1 MSHCLLNLVMACNF
15 SVTSD
20 KVAGPSINPFSSQV
34 QGDKVSNQTYEHVLT
49 LAAQELAAQRDTIK
63 ISLGFIP
70 LKKSGP
76 AKHAL

>member
-20 KVAGPSINPFSSQV
+20 KVAGLSINPFSSQV
-34 QGDKVSNQTYEHVLT
+34 QGDRISYQTYEHGATQAL
-49 LAAQELAAQRDTIK
+49 ELAAQRDTIK

-76 AKHAL
+76 AQNTAL